1 MTAIARTKPEK
12 RRYLVRMAMAMALYL
27 TSLFAAEVLIEER
40 GLSGWP
46 AYMLA
51 ALPGLAFAAVFWIF
65 VRLIVEERD
74 EFFRMLYVRQMMV
87 ATGLT
92 LTAAAVW
99 GFMETYLPV
108 PHLAAFWWPTIWC
121 FGTGV
126 GAVYNK
132 ITMGSYGECR

>member
-1 MTAIARTKPEK
+1 MTAIPRTKPEK

-92 LTAAAVW
+92 LTAGAVW

>member
-1 MTAIARTKPEK
+1 MTKRTRAKPEML
-12 RRYLVRMAMAMALYL
+12 RYLVRIALAMALYL
-27 TSLFAAEVLIEER
+27 GSLFAAEVLIEDR

-74 EFFRMLYVRQMMV
+74 EFFRMLYVRQVMV

-92 LTAAAVW
+92 LTGAAVW
-99 GFMETYLPV
+99 GFLETYLPV
-108 PHLAAFWWPTIWC
+108 PHVEAFWWPTIWC
-121 FGTGV
+121 FGLGV
-126 GAVYNK
+126 GAVFNK
-132 ITMGSYGECR
+132 ITMGTFGECA

>member
-51 ALPGLAFAAVFWIF
+51 ALPGLAFAVVFWIF
-65 VRLIVEERD
+65 VRLFVEERD
-74 EFFRMLYVRQMMV
+74 EFLRIHYVRQMMV
-87 ATGLT
+87 ASGLT
-92 LTAAAVW
+92 LTASAVW
-99 GFMETYLPV
+99 GFMETYLPA